1 MHCTKLYVGVHQI
14 WLNIKPIYGSHRRSK
29 FGKAQ
34 VNYYPNSTAT
44 FNINLNVCGDI
55 EVNPGPVK
63 DPCGK
68 CSRPV
73 KCNQRSLLFED
84 CNLYWHQ
91 KCIPDMTVTQYT
103 LLITSTIDWICPGCT
118 LAASVLF
125 ASCSDASFL
134 SVFENHTTDQLESSD
149 TAYSNQHEHKA
160 VSPKTISGLLFNA
173 RSLSSKQ
180 QDLNLSWHSTP
191 WTLCLS
197 LRHGCHPVTL
207 TQFILAYPV
216 TQVFGVIDTV
226 EAVAL

>member
-1 MHCTKLYVGVHQI
+1 MHYTKLSVGVHQI

-73 KCNQRSLLFED
+73 KCNQRSLLCED

-118 LAASVLF
+118 LAASLPF

-149 TAYSNQHEHKA
+149 TAYSNQHEHKD

-173 RSLSSKQ
+173 RSLCSKQ
-180 QDLNLSWHSTP
+180 QDFRSFLALNP
-191 WTLCLS
+191 MDIVF
-197 LRHGCHPVTL
+197 VT
-207 TQFILAYPV
+207 
-216 TQVFGVIDTV
+216 
-226 EAVAL
+226 